1 MQIMIVGASQ
11 GLGRALAEGL
21 CAAGDTLIGVSRQ
34 APEALRVPEGVA
46 CQWVEADLTAPAAA
60 AAKIAR
66 AAPASLD
73 VLIYNLGLWEV
84 KAFTAD
90 YFFTQDTD
98 ESLARLVDVNV
109 TAALLV
115 IKHLLPR
122 LLVSPRPR
130 LILTGSTS
138 ALRQCGRPEV
148 AFGATKS
155 ALNGLGDALREGF
168 REAKL
173 GVTTLQLGYLNTTDD
188 LAVPAAQAA
197 WRGEGKLVPVHDVV
211 AMVRTILSL
220 SDASFV
226 RELVMPAILDE
237 RF

>member
-11 GLGRALAEGL
+11 GLGRAFAEGL
-21 CAAGDTLIGVSRQ
+21 CQPGDTLIGVSRSTP
-34 APEALRVPEGVA
+34 AILNVPPGVA
-46 CQWVEADLTAPAAA
+46 CRWVEADLTAPAAA
-60 AAKIAR
+60 AAQLAQV
-66 AAPASLD
+66 APESLD
-73 VLIYNLGLWEV
+73 VLIYNLGLWEE

-90 YFFTQDTD
+90 YFFTQDAD
-98 ESLARLVDVNV
+98 ADLMRMVDVNV

-115 IKHLLPR
+115 VKHLLPR
-122 LLVSPRPR
+122 LLTSARPR

-168 REAKL
+168 RDARL

-188 LAVPAAQAA
+188 LAVPASQAA
-197 WRGEGKLVPVHDVV
+197 WRGEGKLVPLHDVV
-211 AMVRTILSL
+211 AMVRTILAL